1 MSRALSIVA
10 TAIVAYFLSWSLAY
24 VVLVGWDLKY
34 YWQYL
39 RLAWTNPGEL
49 PAFLQ
54 IFAIVATLIVCI
66 LVFVFLRMRA
76 GRVP

>member
-1 MSRALSIVA
+1 MRRAFSIVA
-10 TAIVAYFLSWSLAY
+10 TAIVAYFLSWSIAY
-24 VVLVGWDLKY
+24 VVLVGWDLEY

-54 IFAIVATLIVCI
+54 IFAIVATLVVCI
-66 LVFVFLRMRA
+66 LVFVFRRRRF

>member
-1 MSRALSIVA
+1 MSRTLSIVA
-10 TAIVAYFLSWSLAY
+10 TAIVAYFLSWSVAY
-24 VVLVGWDLKY
+24 VVLVGWDPEY

-54 IFAIVATLIVCI
+54 IVAIVATFVVSV
-66 LVFVFLRMRA
+66 LVFVRSRKRA
-76 GRVP
+76 

>member
-1 MSRALSIVA
+1 MTRTLSIVA
-10 TAIVAYFLSWSLAY
+10 TAIVAYFLSWSIAY
-24 VVLVGWDLKY
+24 VVLVGWNLEC

-49 PAFLQ
+49 PAFSQ
-54 IFAIVATLIVCI
+54 MFAIIATLVVCI
-66 LVFVFLRMRA
+66 LVFVFQRKGV

>member
-1 MSRALSIVA
+1 VSRTLSIIA
-10 TAIVAYFLSWSLAY
+10 TAIVAYFLSWSVAY
-24 VVLVGWDLKY
+24 VVLVGWDLGY

-54 IFAIVATLIVCI
+54 IVAIVATLVVSI
-66 LVFVFLRMRA
+66 LVLVRSRK
-76 GRVP
+76 RV

>member
-1 MSRALSIVA
+1 MSRTLSIVG
-10 TAIVAYFLSWSLAY
+10 TAIVAYFLSWSIAY
-24 VVLVGWDLKY
+24 LVLVGWDLEY

-54 IFAIVATLIVCI
+54 IFAIGATLVVCI
-66 LVFVFLRMRA
+66 LVFVLRRR
-76 GRVP
+76 RVGKFP

>member
-1 MSRALSIVA
+1 MSRTLSIVA
-10 TAIVAYFLSWSLAY
+10 TAVVAYFLSWSIAY
-24 VVLVGWDLKY
+24 VVLVGWSLEY

-54 IFAIVATLIVCI
+54 IVAIVATLVICI
-66 LVFVFLRMRA
+66 LVFVFSRKRLA
-76 GRVP
+76 RVP

>member
-1 MSRALSIVA
+1 MSRAFPIVA
-10 TAIVAYFLSWSLAY
+10 TALIAYFLSWSIAY
-24 VVLVGWDLKY
+24 VVLVGWDFEY

-54 IFAIVATLIVCI
+54 IFAIVTTLVVCI
-66 LVFVFLRMRA
+66 LVFVFRRK
-76 GRVP
+76 RVVKVP

>member
-1 MSRALSIVA
+1 MNRAVAIVA
-10 TAIVAYFLSWSLAY
+10 TAIFAYFLSWSIVY
-24 VVLVGWDLKY
+24 IVLVGWDLKY

-54 IFAIVATLIVCI
+54 IYAIGATLVVCI
-66 LVFVFLRMRA
+66 LVFVLRRK
-76 GRVP
+76 RVGVP

>member
-1 MSRALSIVA
+1 MSRTLSIVA
-10 TAIVAYFLSWSLAY
+10 TAIVAYFLSWSVAY
-24 VVLVGWDLKY
+24 VVLVGWDLEY

-54 IFAIVATLIVCI
+54 IVAIVATLVVSI
-66 LVFVFLRMRA
+66 LVFVR
-76 GRVP
+76 GRKRV

>member
-1 MSRALSIVA
+1 MRRTLSIVA
-10 TAIVAYFLSWSLAY
+10 TAMVTYFLSWSIAY
-24 VVLVGWDLKY
+24 VVLVGWDLEY

-54 IFAIVATLIVCI
+54 AIAIVATLVVCI
-66 LVFVFLRMRA
+66 LVFVLRRK
-76 GRVP
+76 RVAT